1 MLNYDKSWE
10 QLFKEIQQK
19 EYFLSLTNFWD
30 EEYKNFICYPKRD
43 LIFNAFQL
51 TKLDE
56 LKVVIVGQDPYHE
69 PNQAM
74 GLAFS
79 VPKGVKTP
87 PSLINI
93 FKEIE
98 KEYDVSLD
106 KSNGDLTYLTKQGVL
121 IINSIFSV
129 RKNEALSH
137 NIKEYNHLF
146 KDILLYINSLEQP
159 IIFLLWGGHAKK
171 YAKLL
176 NNPNHRVLFANHPS
190 PLSANRGGWFGCNH
204 FKQTNTILTEFGL
217 KTIDWI
223 PR

>member
-1 MLNYDKSWE
+1 MLNYDQSWE
-10 QLFKEIQQK
+10 NLFSKIQQK
-19 EYFLSLTNFWD
+19 EYFSSLVNFWN
-30 EEYKNFICYPKRD
+30 EEYSNYICYPSKD
-43 LIFNAFQL
+43 LIFNAFKL
-51 TKLDE
+51 TKQNE

-79 VPKGVKTP
+79 VPNGTKTP
-87 PSLINI
+87 PSLMNI
-93 FKEIE
+93 YKEME
-98 KEYDVSLD
+98 NEYGVTLD

-121 IINSIFSV
+121 MINSIFSV

-137 NIKEYNHLF
+137 NIKEYNCLF
-146 KDILLYINSLEQP
+146 KDILLYINGLEQP
-159 IIFLLWGGHAKK
+159 IVFLLWGGHAKK

-176 NNPNHRVLFANHPS
+176 NNPKHHVLFANHPS

-204 FKQTNTILTEFGL
+204 FKQTNDILAQLGL

-223 PR
+223 RR